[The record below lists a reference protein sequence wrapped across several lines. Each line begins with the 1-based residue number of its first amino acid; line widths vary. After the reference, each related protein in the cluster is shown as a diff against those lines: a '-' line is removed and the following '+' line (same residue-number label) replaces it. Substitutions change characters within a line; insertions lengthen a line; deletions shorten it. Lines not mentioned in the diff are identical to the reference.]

1 MSTTNRKCGESHE
14 YLHGISNIFGS
25 LKTQRIQKKTHQE
38 QQNKFMI
45 RVKDLR
51 AKPKRG

>member
-14 YLHGISNIFGS
+14 YLHGMSNMLDS
-25 LKTQRIQKKTHQE
+25 LKTQRIQKKNMQE

-45 RVKDLR
+45 RIKDLR